1 MLKRYFD
8 IVISLCVLFMTLPLL
23 IIVAILIQISMGRPI
38 IFCQLRTGKD
48 AQPFKLYKFRT
59 MTNKYDEHNN
69 LLPDEKRMTKIGRFI
84 RSTSIDELP
93 QLINVLKGDISIVGP
108 RPLLMDYVAL
118 YNDRQKQRLFVKPG
132 ITGLAQISGRNS
144 LSWERKFKYDVWYV
158 KHQSMKLDCYII
170 AKTVIK
176 VLLRKD
182 ICAQNH
188 VTTKPFKGSS
198 S

>member
-8 IVISLCVLFMTLPLL
+8 IVISLCVLFMALPLL

-118 YNDRQKQRLFVKPG
+118 YNDRQKQRLFVKLG

>member
-8 IVISLCVLFMTLPLL
+8 IVISLCVLFMALPLL

-69 LLPDEKRMTKIGRFI
+69 LLPDEARMTKIGRFI
-84 RSTSIDELP
+84 RSTRIDELP

>member
-8 IVISLCVLFMTLPLL
+8 IVISLCVLFMALPLL

-118 YNDRQKQRLFVKPG
+118 YNDRQKQRLFVKPC

>member
-8 IVISLCVLFMTLPLL
+8 IVFSICVLFVTLPILL
-23 IIVAILIQISMGRPI
+23 IGAILIQISIGRPI
-38 IFCQLRTGKD
+38 IFCQLRTGRD

-59 MTNKYDEHNN
+59 MVNKYDEFNN
-69 LLPDEKRMTKIGRFI
+69 LLPDEERMTKIGKFI

-93 QLINVLKGDISIVGP
+93 QLINVLKGGISIVGP
-108 RPLLMDYVAL
+108 RPLLLDYVPL
-118 YNDRQKQRLFVKPG
+118 YNARQKERLFVKPG
-132 ITGLAQISGRNS
+132 ITGLAQISGRNA

-170 AKTVIK
+170 VKTVFQ

-188 VTTKPFKGSS
+188 VTTKPFKGTSS
-198 S
+198 

>member
-8 IVISLCVLFMTLPLL
+8 IVISLCVLFMALPLL

-188 VTTKPFKGSS
+188 VTTKPFKGCSS
-198 S
+198 

>member
-8 IVISLCVLFMTLPLL
+8 IVISLCVLFMALPLL

>member
-1 MLKRYFD
+1 MLKSYFD
-8 IVISLCVLFMTLPLL
+8 IVISLCVLFMALPLL

>member
-8 IVISLCVLFMTLPLL
+8 IVISLCVLFMSLPLL

>member
-1 MLKRYFD
+1 M
-8 IVISLCVLFMTLPLL
+8 ISLCVLFMALPLL

-158 KHQSMKLDCYII
+158 KHQSMKLDWYII

-182 ICAQNH
+182 ICAQND

>member
-8 IVISLCVLFMTLPLL
+8 IVISLCVLFMALPLL
-23 IIVAILIQISMGRPI
+23 IIVAILIRISMGRPI

>member
-8 IVISLCVLFMTLPLL
+8 IVISLCVLFMALPLL
-23 IIVAILIQISMGRPI
+23 IIVAILIQISIGRPI

>member
-8 IVISLCVLFMTLPLL
+8 IVISLCVLFMALPLL

-69 LLPDEKRMTKIGRFI
+69 LLPDEKRMSKIGRFI

>member
-8 IVISLCVLFMTLPLL
+8 IVISLCVLFMALPLL

-158 KHQSMKLDCYII
+158 KH
-170 AKTVIK
+170 
-176 VLLRKD
+176 
-182 ICAQNH
+182 
-188 VTTKPFKGSS
+188 F
-198 S
+198 

>member
-8 IVISLCVLFMTLPLL
+8 IVISLCVLFMALPLL

-48 AQPFKLYKFRT
+48 AQPSKLYKFRT

>member
-8 IVISLCVLFMTLPLL
+8 IVISLCVLFMALPLL

-118 YNDRQKQRLFVKPG
+118 YNDRQKQRLFLKPG

>member
-1 MLKRYFD
+1 
-8 IVISLCVLFMTLPLL
+8 
-23 IIVAILIQISMGRPI
+23 
-38 IFCQLRTGKD
+38 
-48 AQPFKLYKFRT
+48 

-188 VTTKPFKGSS
+188 VTTKQFKGSS